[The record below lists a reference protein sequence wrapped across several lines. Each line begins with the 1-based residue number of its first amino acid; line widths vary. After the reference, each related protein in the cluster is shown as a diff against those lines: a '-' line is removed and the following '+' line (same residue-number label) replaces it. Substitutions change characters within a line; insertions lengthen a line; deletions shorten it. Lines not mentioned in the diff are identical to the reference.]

1 MFRFIKKALINYFT
15 FFFLLMIFVAS
26 TYYFFQRGFFLIHD
40 YTIGVKIVEMASGLR
55 SLEWPVRWSAEL
67 GYGFG
72 MPLFNF
78 YAPLPYFFGA
88 IFYLL
93 GFNLVVS
100 IKFLY
105 LLVTL
110 ITLIGAFKL
119 GKRLS
124 GNWGGIILAG
134 ALTLAPYRALNIFVR
149 GALSEVFAMAFFPW
163 VILAIY
169 QIIDSKENENKRLFK
184 AYLLLFVSLSAIIL
198 SHNLSA
204 LMFIP
209 LAFLWAIFIAKR
221 KQLWSII
228 KVFSLSFFA
237 TAFYTLPS
245 FLEKNL
251 TKIDTILTG
260 YFDYHLHFLY
270 IRQFFQDNW
279 GYGGSGYGAND
290 DISFFLG
297 YGQLLAL
304 FLLGVLFLAQLFRA
318 FKNHDLKKFF
328 IRNKILFLAGF
339 ITVFCLFL
347 SIGRSLAL
355 WETLKV
361 LSFIQFPWRWL
372 GSASFFLAMF
382 LAIGSGLLK
391 KDIWQKIIL
400 SFLFLTFFFNAQFFK
415 AEKVLSNS
423 ELYYYS
429 DKQLIS
435 SEMSKTLPDYIPK
448 QMADELTLQDY
459 NKKYPEASVWLNQNS
474 TDNLIF
480 KSQLLKSKN
489 QSQDWKISLSEISL
503 INFKIANFIGWTAY
517 VDNKK
522 APIIENQKLGNVQ
535 LLVPVGEHL
544 VSLRFQE
551 NNLRLISDYISLVSL
566 LIFIFWLITLK
577 NKSTNQ

>member
-1 MFRFIKKALINYFT
+1 MLKFIKKALINYFT
-15 FFFLLMIFVAS
+15 FFFLLLIFVAS

-40 YTIGVKIVEMASGLR
+40 YTVGAKIVEMASGLK

-78 YAPLPYFFGA
+78 YAPLPYFLGA
-88 IFYLL
+88 ILYLF
-93 GFNLVVS
+93 GFSLVAS
-100 IKFLY
+100 IKLLY
-105 LLVTL
+105 LLLTL
-110 ITLIGAFKL
+110 LTLIGAFKL

-163 VILAIY
+163 VILALY
-169 QIIDSKENENKRLFK
+169 QIIDSNGNENNKLFK
-184 AYLLLFVSLSAIIL
+184 AYLLLFVSLAAIIL

-228 KVFSLSFFA
+228 KVFALSFFA

-251 TKIDTILTG
+251 TKIDTIVTG
-260 YFDYHLHFLY
+260 YFDYRLHFLY

-279 GYGGSGYGAND
+279 GYGGSSYGAND

-304 FLLGVLFLAQLFRA
+304 FLLCIIFLTQLFKA

-328 IRNKILFLAGF
+328 IRYKILFLAGS
-339 ITVFCLFL
+339 ITLFCLFL
-347 SIGRSLAL
+347 SIGRSLVF
-355 WETLKV
+355 WETLNV

-391 KDIWQKIIL
+391 RDIWQKITL
-400 SFLFLTFFFNAQFFK
+400 CFLFLMFFFNAQFFK
-415 AEKVLSNS
+415 GRETLSNS

-429 DKQLIS
+429 DRQLIS

-448 QMADELTLQDY
+448 QMADEAVLQDY

-474 TDNLIF
+474 NDNLIF

-489 QSQDWKISLSEISL
+489 QSQEWKISLSEISL
-503 INFKIANFIGWTAY
+503 INFKIANFTGWTAY
-517 VDNKK
+517 VDNIKT
-522 APIIENQKLGNVQ
+522 PIIENQKLGSIQ
-535 LLVPVGEHL
+535 LLMPAGEHF

-551 NNLRLISDYISLVSL
+551 NNLRLISDYISLISL
-566 LIFIFWLITLK
+566 LILILWLITIK
-577 NKSTNQ
+577 NKSTN